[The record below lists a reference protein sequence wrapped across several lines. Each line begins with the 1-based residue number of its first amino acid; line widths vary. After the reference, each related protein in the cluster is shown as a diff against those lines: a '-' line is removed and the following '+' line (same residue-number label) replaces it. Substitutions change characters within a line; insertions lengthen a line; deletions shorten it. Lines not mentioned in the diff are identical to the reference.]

1 MTLRIINSDDFE
13 KKNMALADAA
23 HAAVNAA
30 ISDGAVAFLVIY
42 ENSETVKYQPV
53 PNINCVAGG
62 LIMRAQDVMF
72 GLE

>member
-1 MTLRIINSDDFE
+1 MTLRIINSDDSE
-13 KKNMALADAA
+13 KKSMTLADAA

-30 ISDGAVAFLVIY
+30 ISDGAIAFLVIY

-53 PNINCVAGG
+53 PNMNCVSDG
-62 LIMRAQDVMF
+62 LIIRAQDIML